1 MPQTY
6 DKLGVHFLYPDNWQ
20 LTDEQ
25 ASESPYAVT
34 LQTPQGGLWVLQVHL
49 EGDPMELAAEG
60 LKTMREEYPELEAD
74 SIVDQVEGLDVVGFE
89 MRFYY
94 LDFVAM
100 ATIVSFAAATRSSS
114 SSVRLRT
121 ATSPNS
127 NPSSARSSS
136 AWRAVASSVGACF
149 FER

>member
-100 ATIVSFAAATRSSS
+100 ATIVSFRRGDQTLVVLCQAEDRDFTQLEPIFRAILVS
-114 SSVRLRT
+114 L
-121 ATSPNS
+121 
-127 NPSSARSSS
+127 ARG
-136 AWRAVASSVGACF
+136 RK
-149 FER
+149 

>member
-20 LTDEQ
+20 VTDEQ

-100 ATIVSFAAATRSSS
+100 ATIVSFRRGDQILVVLCQAEDRDFTQLEPIFRAILVS
-114 SSVRLRT
+114 L
-121 ATSPNS
+121 
-127 NPSSARSSS
+127 ARG
-136 AWRAVASSVGACF
+136 RK
-149 FER
+149 

>member
-20 LTDEQ
+20 VTDEQ

-34 LQTPQGGLWVLQVHL
+34 LQTPQGGLWVLQVHVD
-49 EGDPMELAAEG
+49 GDPMELTAEG

-74 SIVDQVEGLDVVGFE
+74 SIVDQVEGYDVVGFE

-94 LDFVAM
+94 LDFVA
-100 ATIVSFAAATRSSS
+100 AANIVSFRRGDQTMVILSQAEDRDFAQLEPIFRAILVS
-114 SSVRLRT
+114 L
-121 ATSPNS
+121 
-127 NPSSARSSS
+127 ARG
-136 AWRAVASSVGACF
+136 RK
-149 FER
+149 